1 MFYLKNITF
10 EQWCAKA
17 KDKHLFRAR
26 SMAEDERNAI
36 MHAPRFDKAAYDYAD
51 ARWRVAGNEIQRR
64 LAAIVAA
71 QEDHTKT
78 AEAANAQVKLWEMA
92 AERRASEKPQLK
104 GMANT
109 GLFAP
114 E

>member
-10 EQWCAKA
+10 EQWCVKA

-26 SMAEDERNAI
+26 QMAEDERNEI

-64 LAAIVAA
+64 LANLVYARDNA
-71 QEDHTKT
+71 ESE
-78 AEAANAQVKLWEMA
+78 AEAATAQVEIWKTG